1 MKQRIAERKALF
13 CSILFLGFISCI
25 YAPLEL
31 YALNTQDLWFTLK
44 DFWYIPLA
52 CGVFAMI
59 AASVLGLFVSGMLLK
74 IYTGIILGV
83 GICIYVQG
91 NFLNLK
97 LGEITGS
104 NIDWAQYRER
114 MILNLLLWIFIIC
127 IITALCI
134 WGGDKKKSHINIPKI
149 ISIVSLFMTAMLLV
163 TLIVLIVPCLQ
174 ENEKKPEGGYPTN
187 KDLLSLSDST
197 NVLVFVLDTYDV
209 NYFKQALNE
218 VPEFEEQLDGFIW
231 FDNFSGCY
239 PLTTWAVP
247 FMLSGNYC
255 HQGDPHAQ
263 VSINSAQRLYLDEL
277 TENGYDMSFYTP
289 YYLIPDRIRKN
300 AVNYVDADC
309 VISDRKAFTVSLYSL
324 VICKYFPDI
333 CKPLA
338 WLSPDDFEARRH
350 LDSEYPIY
358 ATSNLML
365 VDCLD
370 QQEMTADAD
379 RPQFKFIHV
388 DGAHLPNNIDE
399 WGHRTEDSSLIEEI
413 SVKGSLRLALRY
425 MDEMKVLDIYDNS
438 VIIVTADHGVNT
450 RDGDYY
456 DAFNS
461 PVFLVKPRGTHGA
474 LTVNHTP
481 SSQSDLGAT
490 ILDLVGIDTEPAAY
504 GVSVFDENGERDKD
518 KKRYYYTVESA
529 GSSITGAS
537 MNILTEY
544 EVNPAGISP
553 DNFRPTGVK
562 YGPNDEKTVE

>member
-13 CSILFLGFISCI
+13 CAILFLGFTSCI
-25 YAPLEL
+25 YAPFEL

-52 CGVFAMI
+52 CGAFAMI

-83 GICIYVQG
+83 GICIYAQG

-104 NIDWAQYRER
+104 NIDWAQYRGR

-127 IITALCI
+127 IITALCVF
-134 WGGDKKKSHINIPKI
+134 GENKKKNHINVSKI

-174 ENEKKPEGGYPTN
+174 ENEKRPEEGYPTN
-187 KDLLSLSDST
+187 KDLLSLSDNT
-197 NVLVFVLDTYDV
+197 NVLVFVLDTYDI
-209 NYFKQALNE
+209 NYFKQALSE

-255 HQGDPHAQ
+255 RQGDPFAQ
-263 VSINSAQRLYLDEL
+263 VGINSEQRLYLDEL
-277 TENGYDMSFYTP
+277 AANGYEMGLYTQHN
-289 YYLIPDRIRKN
+289 LIPDRIRKDAIN
-300 AVNYVDADC
+300 FVDADC

-333 CKPLA
+333 CKPAA
-338 WLSPDDFEARRH
+338 WLSPNDFEARRH
-350 LDSEYPIY
+350 LDSEHRIY
-358 ATSNLML
+358 ATDNLLL

-370 QQEMTADAD
+370 QQEVTADAD
-379 RPQFKFIHV
+379 RPQFKFIHIE
-388 DGAHLPNNIDE
+388 GTHLPSNIDE
-399 WGHRTEDSSLIEEI
+399 WGRRTEDGSLIEEI
-413 SVKGSLRLALRY
+413 PFKGSLRLVLRY
-425 MDEMKVLDIYDNS
+425 MDEMKKLNVYDDS
-438 VIIVTADHGVNT
+438 IIIITADHGVNT
-450 RDGDYY
+450 LNGEYY

-461 PVFLVKPRGTHGA
+461 PVFLVKPRGTSGP

-490 ILDLVGIDTEPAAY
+490 LLDLAGIDTDSASY
-504 GVSVFDENGERDKD
+504 GVSVFDEAGERR
-518 KKRYYYTVESA
+518 KKRYYYTVEQA
-529 GSSITGAS
+529 DSSIPTKS
-537 MNILTEY
+537 MHILTEY
-544 EVNPAGISP
+544 EVDLDGISP
-553 DNFRPTGVK
+553 DNFHPTGVK
-562 YGPNDEKTVE
+562 YGANGGETKSP